1 MSNKFKTTQF
11 KQRGASLIIVL
22 LILLVITVLGI
33 GGAQI
38 TLQNERSTRNDRDTQ
53 IAHQAAELA
62 LSDAET
68 DIRVTRKSRFKS
80 DNLAD
85 FEAGCSSAQETRGL
99 CAEAVE
105 GTKPAWATAF
115 DTKEKT
121 VPYGLI
127 TGASNGFF
135 GSGIQSAEP
144 PRYII
149 ESVTDRSRSC
159 GAAGT
164 DPRCTIYRIT
174 AMGYGPNA
182 DTKVVLQTE
191 YRVE

>member
-1 MSNKFKTTQF
+1 MNPYHPHPQTA
-11 KQRGASLIIVL
+11 QRGASLIIVL

-38 TLQNERSTRNDRDTQ
+38 TLQNERTTRNDRDTQ

-68 DIRVTRKSRFKS
+68 DIRVTRKARFKS
-80 DNLAD
+80 ENLAD
-85 FEAGCSSAQETRGL
+85 FEPGCSSAAETRGL
-99 CAEAVE
+99 CAEALE

-121 VPYGLI
+121 VPYGSI
-127 TGASNGFF
+127 TGAANGFF
-135 GSGIQSAEP
+135 GTGAQSAEP

-149 ESVTDRSRSC
+149 ESITDRSRSC